1 MAGLPRGDAPADLRL
16 SRLHALLGPQ
26 SHRESEAQAQD
37 VEKALAS
44 RAGGDRCL
52 APSGTEH
59 TETSRPLAGSGWQD
73 TRPSHRLWG
82 DRQQP
87 RPAAIPD
94 GGATL
99 TLYVAQPPEPE
110 TQLHLGR
117 VLALCSAIPS
127 PTAHAL
133 GAPHPEVVKDCMQR
147 RVRVV
152 PQAGLC

>member
-1 MAGLPRGDAPADLRL
+1 MAGLPRGNASADLRL

-26 SHRESEAQAQD
+26 SHRESAAQAQD

-44 RAGGDRCL
+44 RAGGDQCL

-59 TETSRPLAGSGWQD
+59 TATSRPLAGGGWQD
-73 TRPSHRLWG
+73 TRSSHILWS

-87 RPAAIPD
+87 RPEAMPD

-99 TLYVAQPPEPE
+99 TLEVAQPPEPE

-117 VLALCSAIPS
+117 VSAL
-127 PTAHAL
+127 
-133 GAPHPEVVKDCMQR
+133 
-147 RVRVV
+147 
-152 PQAGLC
+152 